1 MPFSKMKTAVAEPER
16 SFSEDIPQTES
27 LSIKEKYVRP
37 KKKFKYCY
45 VLAFAFNSNSLEM
58 ATVRR
63 FGHRIKLIDVRKVY
77 IPKEHKDSQERNV
90 FISRIVE
97 EYHKEFG
104 KRCQKIVVTVSGKET
119 VFRTITLPKMKPREL
134 KAALEFEI
142 RKQIPFPLEECLYDY
157 RPITQINKNNR
168 ELVRISVHAITRR
181 YVNEVLTPFRNL
193 GLDVT
198 WLYNTQDVIGQLLGH
213 LSFFRENTNYAL
225 LNIGKESSQ
234 ISYYRGTL
242 LEFTHV
248 TSLGSSMLSNRYDDA
263 KFENFTELLANEIQ
277 NSLDYYTG
285 QYSSHF
291 TNRVFVYGDMSYA
304 EDLINLLSNHFGF
317 EFSCFP
323 VEKLDFGKGK
333 EEEFK
338 YSLPVS
344 LAVIAAGACSARL
357 ANLIPREQLL
367 VQRRKIIDRVGMA
380 GLALMAGILLY
391 GWYLDRSRLEI
402 ENKYLDELDQK
413 IIAYKN
419 SREYDTYNI
428 LKRRIAVDKSY
439 LDKIREKSSYLGL
452 HLKELSL
459 LTPGSIR
466 LYNFEY
472 HADKSDQN
480 INLSGVV
487 NATDIPPEVVLAEYV
502 EILNHSPLFD
512 SVTVNRHYKNK
523 TEAGFDLD
531 FQLSLRGKI

>member
-1 MPFSKMKTAVAEPER
+1 MKATVEKPGQ

-27 LSIKEKYVRP
+27 LSIKEKYIRP
-37 KKKFKYCY
+37 KKKYKYCS

-58 ATVRR
+58 AFVRR
-63 FGHRIKLIDVRKVY
+63 FGRKIKLVDVRKVY
-77 IPKEHKDSQERNV
+77 IPKDQKDNQERNV
-90 FISRIVE
+90 FITRMVE
-97 EYHKEFG
+97 EYHREFG
-104 KRCQKIVVTVSGKET
+104 KRYHKIVVTASGKET
-119 VFRTITLPKMKPREL
+119 VFRTITLPKMKQKEF

-142 RKQIPFPLEECLYDY
+142 KKQIPFPLEECLYDY
-157 RPITQINKNNR
+157 RPITQIVKNGR
-168 ELVRISVHAITRR
+168 ELIRVSVHAITHR
-181 YVNEVLTPFRNL
+181 YVNEILAPFKNL
-193 GLDVT
+193 GLEVT
-198 WLYNTQDVIGQLLGH
+198 WLYNTQDVIGQLLGR

-304 EDLINLLSNHFGF
+304 EDLINLMSDHFGF

-323 VEKLDFGKGK
+323 VEKLDFCKGK

-344 LAVIAAGACSARL
+344 LAVIATGACSARL

-367 VQRRKIIDRVGMA
+367 VQRRKIIDRVCIS
-380 GLALMAGILLY
+380 GLALMTGILLY
-391 GWYLDRSRLEI
+391 GWYLDQSRLEI
-402 ENKYLDELDQK
+402 ENKYLSELDQK
-413 IIAYKN
+413 IITYQN

-428 LKRRIAVDKSY
+428 LKRRIAIDKSY
-439 LDKIREKSSYLGL
+439 LNKIKEKSSYLGL

-459 LTPGSIR
+459 LTPASIR

-472 HADKSDQN
+472 HADKPDN
-480 INLSGVV
+480 DINLFGVV
-487 NATDIPPEVVLAEYV
+487 NAPDIPPEVVLAEYI
-502 EILNHSPLFD
+502 ETLNHSSLFD
-512 SVTVNRHYKNK
+512 SVTVNRHYKSK